1 MWVLA
6 GGILRGKLNS
16 SASDALCSHPLH
28 LAKRRVMTKVIVL
41 MSGVAG
47 RTQEPEGQEKGKC
60 SVWGVIG
67 ISFYGFQSR

>member
-6 GGILRGKLNS
+6 GGILRGKLNGI
-16 SASDALCSHPLH
+16 ASEALCSQPLH
-28 LAKRRVMTKVIVL
+28 LAKGRVVTKVIVL

-47 RTQEPEGQEKGKC
+47 RTEEPEGQKGKC

-67 ISFYGFQSR
+67 ISFYGFQSC